1 MPNEFLVQTFPWGA
15 GKSDFSKRAPPA
27 PALNP
32 IDELHHV
39 TSELAQIAIRMHKEL
54 GSEKD
59 LEIKQLKA
67 KLKNMENSKNFEKT
81 ALNSEITKLKESA
94 ESGTETSIQKY
105 EYIKILE
112 AECRNLRQKLQD
124 ANALNLEELKKT
136 GKLEE
141 LKKEVYEEIRKEKR
155 ENNATRK

>member
-1 MPNEFLVQTFPWGA
+1 MPNEFLVQNGLWGT

-39 TSELAQIAIRMHKEL
+39 TSELEQIVIRMHKEL

-67 KLKNMENSKNFEKT
+67 KLKETT
-81 ALNSEITKLKESA
+81 ALNSEITKLKKSA
-94 ESGTETSIQKY
+94 EAATEVSLQKY
-105 EYIKILE
+105 AYIKILE
-112 AECRNLRQKLQD
+112 AECRNLRQELQD
-124 ANALNLEELKKT
+124 AN
-136 GKLEE
+136 E
-141 LKKEVYEEIRKEKR
+141 LKKEVYEELGKEKR
-155 ENNATRK
+155 DNNATRKKPPKR